1 MAKPLFQALP
11 GTRDL
16 MAPDTDRMREFVAIF
31 ADEASKAGFGQVVPP
46 MFEDVGVFTRL
57 GATSDVVSKEL
68 YDFNDKADRHIA
80 LRPEHTAS
88 VCRIFAEKRPLTPWR
103 TWYAGPNFR
112 YDKPQK
118 GRYRQFDQ
126 VGAELIGSDEP
137 DSDTE
142 LIALAARFF
151 ERIGLRN
158 VTLLVNSLGDRADRP
173 AYLEALTGYLIA
185 NIDRLSEQSRITM
198 ATNPLRV
205 LDSKRREDAQI
216 IAAAPIMADYLG
228 DGAAA
233 SFERVK
239 AGLSSLGIKFQL
251 APRLVRGLDYYNRTA
266 FEFISES
273 LDGSQT
279 AIGGGGRY
287 DGLIEDLGGPA
298 ESGVGFALGVDR
310 TLLACDAEGVF
321 DPPDVTV
328 DAVVVSTA
336 DGTQGLEIADELR
349 RAGVTTAR
357 ADGTRSMKGQMKMA
371 GKSGAKVALIVGP
384 DEAEA
389 GTVSVRP
396 MLGDAKSSD
405 GPTQLVV
412 PRADVVATVS
422 SLLSS

>member
-16 MAPDTDRMREFVAIF
+16 MPPDTDRMREFVALF
-31 ADEASKAGFGQVVPP
+31 ADEAFKAGFGQVIPP
-46 MFEDVGVFTRL
+46 MFEDIGVFTRL
-57 GATSDVVSKEL
+57 GEASDVVSKEL
-68 YDFNDKADRHIA
+68 YDFKDKAERHIA

-137 DSDTE
+137 DADTE
-142 LIALAARFF
+142 LIALASRFYD
-151 ERIGLRN
+151 RIGLKN
-158 VTLLVNSLGDRADRP
+158 VTLLVNSLGDATDRP
-173 AYLEALTGYLIA
+173 RYLQALTAHFGA
-185 NIDRLSEQSRITM
+185 NIDALSEQSRTTLE
-198 ATNPLRV
+198 TNPLRV
-205 LDSKRREDAQI
+205 LDSKRRQDAELI
-216 IAAAPIMADYLG
+216 DSAPLMTDYLG
-228 DGAAA
+228 DDAAA

-239 AGLSSLGIKFQL
+239 AGLTGLGISFEL

-266 FEFISES
+266 FEFISDS
-273 LDGSQT
+273 LDGAQN

-287 DGLIEDLGGPA
+287 DGLIEALGGPP

-321 DPPDVTV
+321 DAPDTSA
-328 DAVVVSTA
+328 DAVVVCTA
-336 DGTQGLEIADELR
+336 SGTQGLEIADELR
-349 RAGVTTAR
+349 RAGIATAR
-357 ADGTRSMKGQMKMA
+357 ADGTRSMKGQMKQA

-396 MLGDAKSSD
+396 LQSDPNSSD
-405 GPTQLVV
+405 GPTQSVV
-412 PRADVVATVS
+412 PRADVVTTVKEIIQ
-422 SLLSS
+422 

>member
-16 MAPDTDRMREFVAIF
+16 MSPDTDRMREFVAVF
-31 ADEASKAGFGQVVPP
+31 ADEAAKAGFGQIIPP

-57 GATSDVVSKEL
+57 GEASDVVSKEL
-68 YDFNDKADRHIA
+68 YDFRDKADRHIA

-137 DSDTE
+137 DTDTE
-142 LIALAARFF
+142 LIALASRFYD
-151 ERIGLRN
+151 RIGLKN
-158 VTLLVNSLGDRADRP
+158 VTLLVNSLGDATDRP
-173 AYLEALTGYLIA
+173 RYLEALRTYFGA
-185 NIDRLSEQSRITM
+185 NLDVLSEQSQITLK
-198 ATNPLRV
+198 TNPLRV
-205 LDSKRREDAQI
+205 LDSKRREDAGL
-216 IAAAPIMADYLG
+216 IADAPVLTDYLG
-228 DGAAA
+228 DDAAA

-239 AGLSSLGIKFQL
+239 AGLRGLDIKFEL

-273 LDGSQT
+273 LDGAQT

-287 DGLIEDLGGPA
+287 DGLVEALGGPP
-298 ESGVGFALGVDR
+298 ESGVGFALGIDR
-310 TLLACDAEGVF
+310 TILACDAEGVF
-321 DPPDVTV
+321 GAPDNSAA
-328 DAVVVSTA
+328 AVVVCTSP
-336 DGTQGLEIADELR
+336 GTEGLEIADELR
-349 RAGVTTAR
+349 RAGIATTR
-357 ADGTRSMKGQMKMA
+357 ADGTRSMKGQMKQA

-396 MLGDAKSSD
+396 MLSDPNSSD
-405 GPTQLVV
+405 GPTQSVV
-412 PRADVVATVS
+412 PRADVVTTVKEIIQ
-422 SLLSS
+422 